1 MCIRDS
7 LIGGEARRLLHG
19 PQGVLQPAGVVG
31 LQLRRP
37 LPQVPGLRPV
47 GGIQLRCVQ
56 SGRPVQT
63 AEIVPQRVLH
73 SLPAAD
79 VGRDVKQHMVAAEQ
93 PPAGRVIQ
101 AQVPRRVARRQHA
114 PQHTAAVMERR
125 AVLQL
130 RIESFPPGRGRRLG
144 RIVSPQGLHLRLGE
158 AVPHIFPVKPLPTGR
173 IRGVFHAGAVDLPDI
188 DPAAGADQLRRQP
201 CVVAVEVG
209 AENVQPVPVHV
220 RLRQLALHGLAAG
233 PVSYTHLDVYKRQL
247 LVDCELHVPAHH
259 HAGQLFTAGLGDV
272 HRADVF
278 ALPQDRAAV
287 RHGHDLIQLVG
298 DEQDGFALCRQVLH
312 DLHQL
317 VDLLRCV

>member
-1 MCIRDS
+1 LLPGGRLGQQSVVALAQNLFHFHLKHLLYHSYFVAHAGEIYPFSMYLLAEDPPLGLQMVQMGQGLSHGKELLRQGKIRPVPAADAPTHPACD

-130 RIESFPPGRGRRLG
+130 RIEPFPPGRGRRLG
-144 RIVSPQGLHLRLGE
+144 RI
-158 AVPHIFPVKPLPTGR
+158 
-173 IRGVFHAGAVDLPDI
+173 
-188 DPAAGADQLRRQP
+188 
-201 CVVAVEVG
+201 
-209 AENVQPVPVHV
+209 
-220 RLRQLALHGLAAG
+220 
-233 PVSYTHLDVYKRQL
+233 
-247 LVDCELHVPAHH
+247 
-259 HAGQLFTAGLGDV
+259 
-272 HRADVF
+272 
-278 ALPQDRAAV
+278 
-287 RHGHDLIQLVG
+287 
-298 DEQDGFALCRQVLH
+298 
-312 DLHQL
+312 
-317 VDLLRCV
+317 

>member
-1 MCIRDS
+1 
-7 LIGGEARRLLHG
+7 
-19 PQGVLQPAGVVG
+19 
-31 LQLRRP
+31 
-37 LPQVPGLRPV
+37 
-47 GGIQLRCVQ
+47 
-56 SGRPVQT
+56 
-63 AEIVPQRVLH
+63 
-73 SLPAAD
+73 
-79 VGRDVKQHMVAAEQ
+79 MVAAEQ

-130 RIESFPPGRGRRLG
+130 RIEPFPPERGRRLG

-233 PVSYTHLDVYKRQL
+233 L
-247 LVDCELHVPAHH
+247 LAEARVDQQAPLSGQQIAVQVFQRVPH
-259 HAGQLFTAGLGDV
+259 QGDV
-272 HRADVF
+272 QPPEVLRQS
-278 ALPQDRAAV
+278 L
-287 RHGHDLIQLVG
+287 RHGPLPFQK
-298 DEQDGFALCRQVLH
+298 
-312 DLHQL
+312 
-317 VDLLRCV
+317 VDSV